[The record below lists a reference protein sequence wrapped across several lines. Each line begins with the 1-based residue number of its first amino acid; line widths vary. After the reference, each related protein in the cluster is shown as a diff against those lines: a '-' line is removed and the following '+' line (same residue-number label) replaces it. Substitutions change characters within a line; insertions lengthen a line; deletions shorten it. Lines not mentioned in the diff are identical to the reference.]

1 MVLSVKN
8 LTFRYSPQQKNLIE
22 NFHCELHAG
31 QIIVLMGPSGSG
43 KSTLLRL
50 LGGLIQSPPDTQ
62 WIRRPAHVGWVF
74 QEPVF
79 LPWLKML
86 SNLLLVRFHE
96 NPASRTFVKN
106 QLPDF
111 FSQYTALQEKILS
124 WLPQLEL
131 DQELL
136 QRFPRELSG
145 GQRMRFAILRAM
157 LTDPSCLFL
166 DEPLSSLDPDLRRR
180 LQYLLKSLLKH
191 TQSAVLWV
199 SHDFQEALQ
208 VADEIWLL
216 GLNAQVT
223 RIPRFNLT
231 EEELI
236 EKFQQLRQGMEKGA

>member
-8 LTFRYSPQQKNLIE
+8 LTFRYSPRQQNLIE
-22 NFHCELHAG
+22 NFHCEVPAG
-31 QIIVLMGPSGSG
+31 QMIVLMGPSGSG

-50 LGGLIQSPPDTQ
+50 LGELIKSPSETQ
-62 WIRRPAHVGWVF
+62 WLQRPAHVGWVF

-86 SNLLLVRFHE
+86 SNLLLVRFH
-96 NPASRTFVKN
+96 NTPTALSLPKN
-106 QLPDF
+106 LIPDF
-111 FSQYTALQEKILS
+111 FSQHTTLQENILS

-145 GQRMRFAILRAM
+145 GQRMRFAILRAL
-157 LTDPSCLFL
+157 LTEPSCVFL

-180 LQYLLKSLLKH
+180 LQYALKSLFKKLQ
-191 TQSAVLWV
+191 TAVVWV

-216 GLNAQVT
+216 GFKGQIH
-223 RIPRFNLT
+223 RISRADLT

-236 EKFQQLRQGMEKGA
+236 ERFHQLRLEIKTRT